1 MGHLIQNKDDKGNK
15 LYPITVTD
23 AVVDKDGVTL
33 TEILKNGI
41 GGGGSGTGLQYAV
54 ERTAYPTRY
63 ELLGYT
69 ETLEISDEERA
80 YNIETCK
87 MVWDEDQPV
96 FISNMGSFLSMV
108 SSSRD
113 ASTGEGYVKFN
124 NVLDNGEEDILS
136 GLISYTIMLYSNGDA
151 ICKVEQIQTGGS
163 TPAPE
168 TKSDFNKSFSK
179 DF

>member
-41 GGGGSGTGLQYAV
+41 EGGGGTGLQYAV
-54 ERTAYPTRY
+54 ERTAYAT
-63 ELLGYT
+63 ELNLAGYV
-69 ETLEISDEERA
+69 ETLEISEEERA
-80 YNIETCK
+80 YNVETYK
-87 MVWDEDQPV
+87 MVWEEEQPV
-96 FISNMGSFLSMV
+96 FLSSVGGFLFFV
-108 SSSRD
+108 SGHQD
-113 ASTGEGYVKFN
+113 ATTGEGYVRFN
-124 NVLDNGEEDILS
+124 NVLDGGESDFLG

-151 ICKVEQIQTGGS
+151 SYKVEQIQTGGS